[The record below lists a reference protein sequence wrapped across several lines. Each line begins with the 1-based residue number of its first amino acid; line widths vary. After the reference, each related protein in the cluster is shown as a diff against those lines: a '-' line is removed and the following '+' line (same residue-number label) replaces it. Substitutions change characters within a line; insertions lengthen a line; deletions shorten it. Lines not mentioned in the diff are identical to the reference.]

1 MCMTSNQVLTHSALR
16 TGSLLGLSHA
26 ELARAL
32 GLDQSTV
39 SAMAD
44 GAAELQG
51 VTPSGQRAFTMI
63 KIYQSLTANVG
74 GDEQACKQWVCSHN
88 TGLAATPALLVQSED
103 EMNAVLAYLQSMEA
117 LQGR

>member
-1 MCMTSNQVLTHSALR
+1 MRMTSNQVLTHSALR
-16 TGSLLGLSHA
+16 AGALLGLSHA
-26 ELARAL
+26 KLARAL

-39 SAMAD
+39 SAMEH
-44 GAAELQG
+44 GLAELQG
-51 VTPSGQRAFTMI
+51 DTPSGQRALTLI
-63 KIYQSLTANVG
+63 KIYQALTANVG

-88 TGLAATPALLVQSED
+88 TGLAATPALLVQSEG

>member
-16 TGSLLGLSHA
+16 TGALLGLSHA
-26 ELARAL
+26 ALAQTL

-88 TGLAATPALLVQSED
+88 TGFVGTPALLMQSEGGL
-103 EMNAVLAYLQSMEA
+103 NTVLAYLQSMEA
-117 LQGR
+117 PQGR

>member
-1 MCMTSNQVLTHSALR
+1 MRMTGNQVLAHSALR
-16 TGSLLGLSHA
+16 TGALLGLSHA
-26 ELARAL
+26 ALAQTL

-44 GAAELQG
+44 GSAELQSDF
-51 VTPSGQRAFTMI
+51 PSGQLALTLI

>member
-16 TGSLLGLSHA
+16 AGALLGLSHVA
-26 ELARAL
+26 LAQAL
-32 GLDQSTV
+32 GLEQSTV

-44 GAAELQG
+44 GSAELQSDF
-51 VTPSGQRAFTMI
+51 PSGQLALTLI

-88 TGLAATPALLVQSED
+88 TGLAGTPALLMQSE
-103 EMNAVLAYLQSMEA
+103 EGINAVLAYLQSMEA

>member
-1 MCMTSNQVLTHSALR
+1 MCMTSNQVLAHSALR

-39 SAMAD
+39 SAMEH
-44 GAAELQG
+44 GLAELQG
-51 VTPSGQRAFTMI
+51 DTPSGQLALTLI

-103 EMNAVLAYLQSMEA
+103 GMNAVLVYLQSMEA

>member
-1 MCMTSNQVLTHSALR
+1 MRMTGNQVLAHSALR
-16 TGSLLGLSHA
+16 TGALLGLSHA
-26 ELARAL
+26 ALAQTL

-39 SAMAD
+39 SAMEH
-44 GAAELQG
+44 GLAELQG
-51 VTPSGQRAFTMI
+51 DTPSGQLALTLI

>member
-1 MCMTSNQVLTHSALR
+1 
-16 TGSLLGLSHA
+16 
-26 ELARAL
+26 
-32 GLDQSTV
+32 
-39 SAMAD
+39 MAD

-88 TGLAATPALLVQSED
+88 TGLAGTPALLMQSE
-103 EMNAVLAYLQSMEA
+103 EGINAVLAYLQSMEA

>member
-16 TGSLLGLSHA
+16 TGALLGLSHA
-26 ELARAL
+26 EFARAL

-88 TGLAATPALLVQSED
+88 TGLAGTPALLMQSE
-103 EMNAVLAYLQSMEA
+103 EGINAVLAYLQSMEA
-117 LQGR
+117 PQGR

>member
-1 MCMTSNQVLTHSALR
+1 MRMTGNQVLAHSALR
-16 TGSLLGLSHA
+16 TGALLGLSHA
-26 ELARAL
+26 ALAQTL

-39 SAMAD
+39 SAMEH
-44 GAAELQG
+44 GLAELQG
-51 VTPSGQRAFTMI
+51 DTPSGQRALTLI

>member
-1 MCMTSNQVLTHSALR
+1 MTSNQVLTHSALR
-16 TGSLLGLSHA
+16 TGALLGLSHA
-26 ELARAL
+26 EFARAL

-88 TGLAATPALLVQSED
+88 TGLAGTPALLMQSE
-103 EMNAVLAYLQSMEA
+103 EGINAVLAYLQSMEA
-117 LQGR
+117 PQGR

>member
-1 MCMTSNQVLTHSALR
+1 MCRTSNQVLTHSALR

-39 SAMAD
+39 SAMEH
-44 GAAELQG
+44 GLAELQG
-51 VTPSGQRAFTMI
+51 DTPSGQLALTLI

>member
-1 MCMTSNQVLTHSALR
+1 MRMTSNQGLTHSALR
-16 TGSLLGLSHA
+16 TGALLGLSHA
-26 ELARAL
+26 EFARAL

-88 TGLAATPALLVQSED
+88 TGLAGTPALLMQSE
-103 EMNAVLAYLQSMEA
+103 EGINAVLAYLQSMEA
-117 LQGR
+117 PQGR

>member
-16 TGSLLGLSHA
+16 TGALLGLSHA
-26 ELARAL
+26 EFARAL

-88 TGLAATPALLVQSED
+88 TGLAGTPALLMQSE
-103 EMNAVLAYLQSMEA
+103 EGINAVLAYLQSMEA

>member
-1 MCMTSNQVLTHSALR
+1 MTSNQVLTHSALR
-16 TGSLLGLSHA
+16 TGSLLGLSHVA
-26 ELARAL
+26 LAQAL
-32 GLDQSTV
+32 GLEQSTV

-44 GAAELQG
+44 GSAELQSDF
-51 VTPSGQRAFTMI
+51 PSGQLALTLI

>member
-16 TGSLLGLSHA
+16 AGALLGLSHVA
-26 ELARAL
+26 LAQAL

-44 GAAELQG
+44 GSAELQSDF
-51 VTPSGQRAFTMI
+51 PSGQLALTLI

-74 GDEQACKQWVCSHN
+74 GDERACKQWVCSHN
-88 TGLAATPALLVQSED
+88 TGLAGTPALLMQSE
-103 EMNAVLAYLQSMEA
+103 EGINAVLAYLQSMEA

>member
-1 MCMTSNQVLTHSALR
+1 MRMTGNQVLAHSALR
-16 TGSLLGLSHA
+16 TGALLGLSHA
-26 ELARAL
+26 EFARAL

-74 GDEQACKQWVCSHN
+74 GDEQACKQWVRSHN
-88 TGLAATPALLVQSED
+88 TGLVGTPALLMQSED
-103 EMNAVLAYLQSMEA
+103 GMNAVLAYLQSMEA
-117 LQGR
+117 PQGR

>member
-1 MCMTSNQVLTHSALR
+1 MTSNQVLTHSALR
-16 TGSLLGLSHA
+16 TGALLGLSHA
-26 ELARAL
+26 EFARAL

>member
-1 MCMTSNQVLTHSALR
+1 MRMTSNQVLTHSALR
-16 TGSLLGLSHA
+16 TGALLGLSHA
-26 ELARAL
+26 EFARAL

-63 KIYQSLTANVG
+63 KIYQALTANVG

-88 TGLAATPALLVQSED
+88 TGLVGTPALLMQSED
-103 EMNAVLAYLQSMEA
+103 GMNAVLAYLQSMEA

>member
-1 MCMTSNQVLTHSALR
+1 MRMTGNQVLTQSALR
-16 TGSLLGLSHA
+16 AGALLGLSHA
-26 ELARAL
+26 ALAQAL

-39 SAMAD
+39 SAMEHEL
-44 GAAELQG
+44 AELQG
-51 VTPSGQRAFTMI
+51 ETPSVQRALTLI
-63 KIYQSLTANVG
+63 KIYQALTASVG

-103 EMNAVLAYLQSMEA
+103 GMNAVLAYLQSMEA

>member
-1 MCMTSNQVLTHSALR
+1 M
-16 TGSLLGLSHA
+16 
-26 ELARAL
+26 

-39 SAMAD
+39 SAMEH
-44 GAAELQG
+44 GLAELQG
-51 VTPSGQRAFTMI
+51 DTPSGQLALTLI

>member
-1 MCMTSNQVLTHSALR
+1 MRMTSNQVLTHSALR
-16 TGSLLGLSHA
+16 AGALLWLSHA
-26 ELARAL
+26 KLARAL

-74 GDEQACKQWVCSHN
+74 GDERACKQWVCSHN
-88 TGLAATPALLVQSED
+88 TGLAGTPALLMQSE
-103 EMNAVLAYLQSMEA
+103 EGINAVLAYLQSMEA
-117 LQGR
+117 PQGR

>member
-1 MCMTSNQVLTHSALR
+1 MRMTGNQVLAHSALR
-16 TGSLLGLSHA
+16 TGALLGLSHA
-26 ELARAL
+26 ALAQTL

-39 SAMAD
+39 SAMEH
-44 GAAELQG
+44 GLAELQG
-51 VTPSGQRAFTMI
+51 DTPSGQRALTLI
-63 KIYQSLTANVG
+63 KIYQALTANVG

>member
-1 MCMTSNQVLTHSALR
+1 MTGNQVLAHSALR
-16 TGSLLGLSHA
+16 TGALLGLSHA
-26 ELARAL
+26 ALAQTL

-39 SAMAD
+39 SAMEH
-44 GAAELQG
+44 GLAELQG
-51 VTPSGQRAFTMI
+51 DTPSGQRALTLI
-63 KIYQSLTANVG
+63 KIYQALTANVG

>member
-1 MCMTSNQVLTHSALR
+1 MRMTSNQVLTHSALR
-16 TGSLLGLSHA
+16 AGALLGLSHA
-26 ELARAL
+26 EFARAL

-44 GAAELQG
+44 GSAELQSDF
-51 VTPSGQRAFTMI
+51 PSWQLALTLI

-117 LQGR
+117 PQGR

>member
-1 MCMTSNQVLTHSALR
+1 MRMTSNQVLTHSALR
-16 TGSLLGLSHA
+16 TGALLGLSHA
-26 ELARAL
+26 EFARAL

-51 VTPSGQRAFTMI
+51 VTPSGQLALTLI

-74 GDEQACKQWVCSHN
+74 GDERACKQWVCSHN
-88 TGLAATPALLVQSED
+88 TGLAGTPALLMQSE
-103 EMNAVLAYLQSMEA
+103 EGINAVLAYLQSMEA

>member
-39 SAMAD
+39 SAMEH
-44 GAAELQG
+44 GLAELQG
-51 VTPSGQRAFTMI
+51 DTPSGQLALTLI

>member
-1 MCMTSNQVLTHSALR
+1 MRMTGNQVLAHSALR
-16 TGSLLGLSHA
+16 AGALLGLSHVA
-26 ELARAL
+26 LAQAL
-32 GLDQSTV
+32 GLEQSTV

-44 GAAELQG
+44 GSAELQSDF
-51 VTPSGQRAFTMI
+51 PSGQLALTLI

>member
-1 MCMTSNQVLTHSALR
+1 MTSNQVLTHSALR
-16 TGSLLGLSHA
+16 TGALLGLSHA

-39 SAMAD
+39 SAMEH
-44 GAAELQG
+44 GLAELHSDF
-51 VTPSGQRAFTMI
+51 PSGQLALTLI

-88 TGLAATPALLVQSED
+88 TGLAGTPALLMQSE
-103 EMNAVLAYLQSMEA
+103 EGINAVLAYLQSMEA
-117 LQGR
+117 PQGR

>member
-16 TGSLLGLSHA
+16 AGALLGLSHA
-26 ELARAL
+26 KLARAL

-39 SAMAD
+39 SAMEH
-44 GAAELQG
+44 GLAELQG
-51 VTPSGQRAFTMI
+51 DTPSGQLALTLI

>member
-1 MCMTSNQVLTHSALR
+1 MTSNQVLTHSALR
-16 TGSLLGLSHA
+16 TGALLGLSHA
-26 ELARAL
+26 EFARAL

-88 TGLAATPALLVQSED
+88 TGLAGTPALLVQSED